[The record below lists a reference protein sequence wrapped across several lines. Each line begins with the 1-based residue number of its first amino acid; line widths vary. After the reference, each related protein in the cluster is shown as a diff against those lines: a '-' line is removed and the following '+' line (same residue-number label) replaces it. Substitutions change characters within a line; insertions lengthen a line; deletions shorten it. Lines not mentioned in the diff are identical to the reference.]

1 MINIWLET
9 RHSTLTRV
17 VLTENRGTTFLV
29 GPFLGPAIAGYIS
42 AGSDWR
48 TSFGVLTA
56 IYGVSTAMVI
66 LFGYETYHEPGR
78 TIKQSRL
85 ASYFGIGNTML
96 PKGSTLRY
104 WSRTV
109 VVYVFKFPL
118 LMIGGYG
125 RHSLR

>member
-1 MINIWLET
+1 
-9 RHSTLTRV
+9 
-17 VLTENRGTTFLV
+17 
-29 GPFLGPAIAGYIS
+29 
-42 AGSDWR
+42 
-48 TSFGVLTA
+48 
-56 IYGVSTAMVI
+56 MVI